1 MKVTANEN
9 LEQVVSAK
17 DLYLGLGLNRTHW
30 KRWSEQNI
38 VQNEFFPENVHWVGF
53 AIMANGN
60 ETVDFAVSLEFA
72 KHIAMM
78 ARTAKSHEYRSY
90 FLELEKKWN
99 SPEVVM
105 ARALKMAESRI
116 SQLQGTIEEQ
126 KPFGIS

>member
-1 MKVTANEN
+1 
-9 LEQVVSAK
+9 
-17 DLYLGLGLNRTHW
+17 
-30 KRWSEQNI
+30 
-38 VQNEFFPENVHWVGF
+38 
-53 AIMANGN
+53 MANGN